1 MVTTISYCI
10 LPRNISEKLRTASE
24 KVKQMEF
31 IELKLS
37 GNSLKSIKNYGYE
50 ETTEVQERTIPKII
64 EGKDL
69 IVRSQTGTGKTAAFS
84 IGLMER
90 MAAGKIRRALVL
102 VPTRELA
109 VQVSKEMNGLSQVHQ
124 LRVYAVYGGTPINKQ
139 VQELRKHYDVLV
151 ATPGRLLDLIQRGK
165 VDMSSFNATVLDE
178 ADHMLDMGF
187 QKDVLTILGKIPG
200 GGQSL
205 LFSATV
211 DEDIRKIS
219 SRYMPDAELITI
231 GEKVVVSTVLEEKI
245 EIPFSD
251 RFSKLME
258 TLGSHKGMK
267 ILVFAR
273 TKRGVMGLRRRL
285 EKKGFYGVGMLQ
297 GDMPQQ
303 RRLRALTQYKQG
315 ELKIMIATNV
325 AARGL
330 HIDDVDLIINYDEA
344 EDKETHLH
352 RVGRTGRM
360 GKKGKVINLIC
371 GDKPKPQSGR
381 RRQHRN
387 ERPTQNRSKRNFKRR

>member
-1 MVTTISYCI
+1 MKFVE
-10 LPRNISEKLRTASE
+10 LRLSERSLR
-24 KVKQMEF
+24 
-31 IELKLS
+31 
-37 GNSLKSIKNYGYE
+37 SIKNYGYE
-50 ETTEVQERTIPKII
+50 ETTEVQERTIPKIV
-64 EGKDL
+64 EGKNL

-90 MAAGKIRRALVL
+90 AASGQIRKALVL

-124 LRVYAVYGGTPINKQ
+124 LRTYSVYGGTSIGMQ
-139 VQELRKHYDVLV
+139 IQELKKHYDALV

-165 VDMSSFNATVLDE
+165 VDMSHFDAIVLDE

-187 QKDVLTILGKIPG
+187 QRDVLKILDEVPK

-211 DEDIRKIS
+211 DAGIRKIS
-219 SRYMPDAELITI
+219 SRYMPDAEMITI
-231 GEKVVVSTVLEEKI
+231 GDMAVVSTVREENVKI
-245 EIPFSD
+245 SFSE
-251 RFSKLME
+251 RFSKLLE
-258 TLGSHKGMK
+258 LLGSHRGMK

-273 TKRGVMGLRRRL
+273 TKRGVMGLKRRL
-285 EKKGFYGVGMLQ
+285 ERKGFRGVDMLQ
-297 GDMPQQ
+297 GDMPQP
-303 RRLRALTQYKQG
+303 RRLKVLNRYREGGLSI
-315 ELKIMIATNV
+315 LVATNV

-360 GKKGKVINLIC
+360 GREGKVINLVC
-371 GDKPKPQSGR
+371 DDKPEPRRGRRHEPASQNRHRRNPGPGR
-381 RRQHRN
+381 RRR
-387 ERPTQNRSKRNFKRR
+387 RPL

>member
-1 MVTTISYCI
+1 MKF
-10 LPRNISEKLRTASE
+10 E
-24 KVKQMEF
+24 
-31 IELKLS
+31 ELKLS
-37 GNSLKSIKNYGYE
+37 ERSLRSIKNYGYE

-64 EGKDL
+64 EGKNL

-90 MAAGKIRRALVL
+90 MAAGQIRKALVL

-124 LRVYAVYGGTPINKQ
+124 LRTYSVYGGTSISMQ
-139 VQELRKHYDVLV
+139 MQELRKHYDALV

-165 VDMSSFNATVLDE
+165 IDMSQFNAIVLDE

-187 QKDVLTILGKIPG
+187 QRDVLKILDEVPK

-211 DEDIRKIS
+211 DADIRKIS
-219 SRYMPDAELITI
+219 SRYMPDAEMITI
-231 GEKVVVSTVLEEKI
+231 GDKVMVSTVREEKVQVT
-245 EIPFSD
+245 FSE
-251 RFSKLME
+251 RFSKLTE
-258 TLGSHKGMK
+258 ILSSHKEMK

-273 TKRGVMGLRRRL
+273 TKRGVMGLKRRL
-285 EKKGFYGVGMLQ
+285 ERKGFHGIDMLQ
-297 GDMPQQ
+297 GDMPQP
-303 RRLRALTQYKQG
+303 RRLKVLNRYREG
-315 ELKIMIATNV
+315 ELSILVATNV

-344 EDKETHLH
+344 EDKDTHLH

-360 GKKGKVINLIC
+360 GREGKVINLVC
-371 GDKPKPQSGR
+371 DDKPEPQRGR
-381 RRQHRN
+381 RHGN
-387 ERPTQNRSKRNFKRR
+387 ASQNRHRRNPGMGRGPRRRRPRRM